1 MQNGQK
7 DLARERERERE
18 SESERER
25 EREREREIV
34 YSSRQI
40 WQGATEKMGEE
51 QWNCEIFERY

>member
-18 SESERER
+18 SER